1 MGLDWVV
8 LAYEED
14 GRYVDPTETI
24 GAKRACRDD
33 PEVVAELRR
42 CWERGAPTPA
52 QSKLL
57 EKRDAQQRAHAERRR
72 RPGHKLAS
80 FFGLVREPQFEPVPQ
95 AHESFE
101 AYLDEVLAS
110 EVPPIVINFGKGCE
124 DAVPVWQAYAQY
136 YGFRAK
142 ALDSNNLITEFGEAR
157 GVESSWMWGDME
169 DQSEIEAAIARLE
182 QLIEALKAAK
192 PDEFKAAEE
201 RLRRVRDA
209 KDPEER
215 ERLDLEMGVFPED
228 FLGQYTAEEM
238 SAVQRRARESGGQLA
253 RDLEAYYG
261 AIKWLRF
268 WSDKG
273 FKIAADF

>member
-1 MGLDWVV
+1 MARVAVREGH
-8 LAYEED
+8 EED
-14 GRYVDPTETI
+14 SAGLGGLQRGWGRKPPHPLRGLIRKSPSAKMAAYRLRNEQRSAAASSQVVPHRVSRHTARAGAVACPIGIDVGTAGTKTI
-24 GAKRACRDD
+24 
-33 PEVVAELRR
+33 
-42 CWERGAPTPA
+42 
-52 QSKLL
+52 
-57 EKRDAQQRAHAERRR
+57 
-72 RPGHKLAS
+72 
-80 FFGLVREPQFEPVPQ
+80 
-95 AHESFE
+95 
-101 AYLDEVLAS
+101 
-110 EVPPIVINFGKGCE
+110 
-124 DAVPVWQAYAQY
+124 
-136 YGFRAK
+136 
-142 ALDSNNLITEFGEAR
+142 LITEFGEAR

-228 FLGQYTAEEM
+228 FLGQCTAEEM